1 MAHDFSDDLSALFD
15 LNVFGVAA
23 AFAAPVGTV
32 TVMYDQPFA
41 DVLGVAGNAPEI
53 WAKTTDVAAVTVGM
67 AVTVNDTAYT
77 VASIEPD
84 GTGVTRLTLEEA

>member
-1 MAHDFSDDLSALFD
+1 
-15 LNVFGVAA
+15 
-23 AFAAPVGTV
+23 
-32 TVMYDQPFA
+32 
-41 DVLGVAGNAPEI
+41 
-53 WAKTTDVAAVTVGM
+53 M